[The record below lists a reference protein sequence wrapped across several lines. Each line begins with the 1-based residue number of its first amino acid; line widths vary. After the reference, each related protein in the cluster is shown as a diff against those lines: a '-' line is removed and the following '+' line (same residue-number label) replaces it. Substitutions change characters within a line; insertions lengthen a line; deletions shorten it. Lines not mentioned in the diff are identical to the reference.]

1 MAKADYRK
9 EQDSFGPGGY
19 HCPCCGPR
27 DSDEKVRVRRKQ
39 RRKVRSEKHDAYYCT
54 GCGTWLEKRCSG
66 AEECE
71 FCKDRPDKAF

>member
-39 RRKVRSEKHDAYYCT
+39 RRKVRSAKVLED
-54 GCGTWLEKRCSG
+54 GTFVIRGTFGRKKLRQDQGPKEWE
-66 AEECE
+66 
-71 FCKDRPDKAF
+71 D